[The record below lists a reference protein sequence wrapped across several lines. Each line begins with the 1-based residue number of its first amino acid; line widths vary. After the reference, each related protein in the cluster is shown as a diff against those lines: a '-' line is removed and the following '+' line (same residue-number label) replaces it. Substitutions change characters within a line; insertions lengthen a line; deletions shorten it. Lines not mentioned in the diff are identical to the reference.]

1 MSLTTRC
8 PACDTT
14 FRVVRDQLKLADGW
28 VRCGRCGELFEA
40 VPTLSDEVTASAGS
54 AGSDAADAPADAPW
68 VAETSQRDPPYSPAS
83 FPPGFI
89 REAQSDARWS
99 RPRVR
104 IALAV
109 ASVLAALLLA
119 LQVLV
124 HERDRIAAAEPG
136 LVPLLAA
143 VCQPLGCV
151 ISPQRRRIDA
161 IVIDASNLVRLGE
174 AAYRLQL
181 ALRNTATMEVAVPAI
196 ELTLTD
202 AADQPVLRRVIT
214 PAELRAAPALA
225 ARSQWTTQVVLALA
239 GDAQRVAGYR
249 VLAFHP

>member
-1 MSLTTRC
+1 MSLTTCC
-8 PACDTT
+8 PACETT

-28 VRCGRCGELFEA
+28 VRCGRCGEVFEA
-40 VPTLSDEVTASAGS
+40 APTLREDVAVARV
-54 AGSDAADAPADAPW
+54 ADADVVEVLLADNSVLPDT
-68 VAETSQRDPPYSPAS
+68 VSRELPYSPSS

-109 ASVLAALLLA
+109 ASVLAALGLA
-119 LQVLV
+119 VQVLV
-124 HERDRIAAAEPG
+124 HERDRIAAAEPR

-143 VCQPLGCV
+143 LCQPTGCAL
-151 ISPQRRRIDA
+151 SPQRRIDA

-181 ALRNTATMEVAVPAI
+181 ALRNTAAVDVAVPAI

>member
-28 VRCGRCGELFEA
+28 VRCGRCGEVFEA
-40 VPTLSDEVTASAGS
+40 APTLSDEVAASAGS
-54 AGSDAADAPADAPW
+54 AGSDAADAPADAPL
-68 VAETSQRDPPYSPAS
+68 VAETSPRELPYSPAS

-109 ASVLAALLLA
+109 ASVLAALMLA
-119 LQVLV
+119 VQVLV

-151 ISPQRRRIDA
+151 LSPQRRIDA

-181 ALRNTATMEVAVPAI
+181 ALRNTAAVEVAVPAI